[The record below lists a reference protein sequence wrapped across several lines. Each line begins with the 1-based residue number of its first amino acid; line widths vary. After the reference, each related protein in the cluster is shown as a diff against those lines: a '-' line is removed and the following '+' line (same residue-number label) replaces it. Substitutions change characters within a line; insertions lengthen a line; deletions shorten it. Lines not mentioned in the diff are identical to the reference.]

1 MLNKT
6 SHIETVLLSIHNT
19 FWLRN
24 KNHFQVC
31 TLIWKVGQKFEGR
44 SSLVFV
50 KPELGQTVC
59 NTRIGKEFQNAS
71 FLIN

>member
-1 MLNKT
+1 M
-6 SHIETVLLSIHNT
+6 

-24 KNHFQVC
+24 RNHFQVC

-44 SSLVFV
+44 SSLIFV

-59 NTRIGKEFQNAS
+59 NTSIGKEF
-71 FLIN
+71 